1 MLKLKRLEKRDT
13 DSLKNKVLKRLR
25 IKFITMT
32 MVMIAIVLAIVF
44 SVICFVT
51 YHQDVYGVFSAL
63 NNSVSSASIYASTSN
78 DGYSNSSNDGNN
90 YSNQDYSGRIPEI
103 GSLQGN
109 RGRIIP
115 IAVYKLESN
124 STFGFITSMSAAT
137 VSDDTLS
144 AHVSEIF
151 ALEDGTGSLKSC
163 GLYYAKNTVGDAS
176 YIAFADSSAA
186 TSWKTHALILS
197 IIGFFAL
204 IIFFIISLFFSRW
217 ALGPVQRA
225 WTKQRQFIS
234 DASHDLK
241 TPITVIQANTE
252 ILMSNPDESI
262 RSQEQW
268 LESTQVETMHMQ
280 QLVKDL
286 LYLARMDEQP
296 APPLKEPVDI
306 SQIAETEALEF
317 ESIAFEQDVE
327 LSADIAPDIT
337 ILGDEAKIHR
347 LFTILLDNACKYA
360 PEKNKIEITLQ
371 RATSAVQLIV
381 HNTGS
386 YIEPKDLE
394 HIFDRFYRS
403 DSSRS
408 DSQNSHGLGLAIAK
422 AIVTEQGGSIRAT
435 SSEEDGTRFIITF
448 A

>member
-1 MLKLKRLEKRDT
+1 MLKLKRLEKLDT
-13 DSLKNKVLKRLR
+13 GSLKNNVLKRLR
-25 IKFITMT
+25 IKFIAMT
-32 MVMIAIVLAIVF
+32 MVMIAVVLGIVF
-44 SVICFVT
+44 STICFVT
-51 YHQDVYGVFSAL
+51 YQQDVSGVFRAL
-63 NNSVSSASIYASTSN
+63 SNSVSNASI
-78 DGYSNSSNDGNN
+78 SSNTSDDTYDNMPN
-90 YSNQDYSGRIPEI
+90 DKDDFNNQDYTNRIPEI

-124 STFGFITSMSAAT
+124 STFGYITSMSAAT
-137 VSDDTLS
+137 VSNDTLS

-151 ALEDGTGSLKSC
+151 SLPDGTGDIDSC
-163 GLYYAKNTVGDAS
+163 GLYYAKNTIGDAS
-176 YIAFADSSAA
+176 YIAFADMSAT

-197 IIGFFAL
+197 IVGLFAL
-204 IIFFIISLFFSRW
+204 LIFFVISLFFSKW
-217 ALGPVQRA
+217 ALGPVQKV

-252 ILMSNPDESI
+252 ILMSNPDDTI

-268 LESTQVETMHMQ
+268 IESTQIETMHMQ

-317 ESIAFEQDVE
+317 ESIAFEQNVE
-327 LSADIAPDIT
+327 LSENIDAGII
-337 ILGDEAKIHR
+337 ISGNEAKIHR
-347 LFTILLDNACKYA
+347 LFTILLDNACKYT
-360 PEKNKIEITLQ
+360 PCGNTITISL
-371 RATSAVQLIV
+371 TKMDSSAKLVV

-386 YIEPKDLE
+386 YIEPNDLE

-403 DSSRS
+403 DSSRTN
-408 DSQNSHGLGLAIAK
+408 SQNSHGLGLAIAK
-422 AIVTEQGGSIRAT
+422 AIVLEQGGNIKAT
-435 SSEEDGTRFIITF
+435 SSKEDGTRFIVNF
-448 A
+448 S